1 MEISLVSLKIFSF
14 CVLKINESL
23 TGLGQHEVVKKN
35 IFFLNYPFKLLMLTV
50 YFVQGLVFQ
59 AQHQKMLRVNDL

>member
-1 MEISLVSLKIFSF
+1 M
-14 CVLKINESL
+14 NESF
-23 TGLGQHEVVKKN
+23 TGLGQHEVVKK
-35 IFFLNYPFKLLMLTV
+35 IIIFLNYPFKLLMLTV